1 MQYQVIV
8 SFGKDK
14 EYVFKPAAGEVVG
27 ASLAEEARRW
37 FEKEFVALECDVAT
51 PTGKILAV
59 DRILS
64 VAKYAGEA
72 RFAEQ
77 GAWAAQFARYTAVI
91 LGRELIRVDVEHYSI
106 GY

>member
-1 MQYQVIV
+1 MQHLVIV

-14 EYVFKPAAGEVVG
+14 QYDFKINGG
-27 ASLAEEARRW
+27 ATHDDARQWFDHEFKSLA
-37 FEKEFVALECDVAT
+37 CDVVT

-64 VAKYAGEA
+64 VARDAGEE
-72 RFAEQ
+72 RFRERST
-77 GAWAAQFARYTAVI
+77 WTEQFARYTAAI

>member
-8 SFGKDK
+8 SFGREQEF
-14 EYVFKPAAGEVVG
+14 EYKLAA
-27 ASLAEEARRW
+27 ASPVEEARQW
-37 FEKEFVALECDVAT
+37 FDREFVALECDVAT

-64 VAKYAGEA
+64 VAKYAGPA
-72 RFAEQ
+72 RFADQ
-77 GAWAAQFARYTAVI
+77 AAWAEQFAKHAAAI
-91 LGRELIRVDVEHYSI
+91 LGRELIRVDVENYTI

>member
-1 MQYQVIV
+1 MQHHVIV

-14 EYVFKPAAGEVVG
+14 EFDFKLTGG
-27 ASLAEEARRW
+27 AQADEARKW
-37 FEKEFVALECDVAT
+37 FDHEFTELECDVAT

-64 VAKYAGEA
+64 VAKYAGEG
-72 RFAEQ
+72 RFRDG
-77 GAWAAQFARYTAVI
+77 GAWAESFAKFTGAI

>member
-1 MQYQVIV
+1 MQSHVIV
-8 SFGKDK
+8 SFGKDR
-14 EYVFKPAAGEVVG
+14 EFNFKLAGNELAAS
-27 ASLAEEARRW
+27 AAEAARQW
-37 FEKEFVALECDVAT
+37 FDKEFVALEFDVAT

-64 VAKYAGEA
+64 VAKYAGET
-72 RFAEQ
+72 RFREQNTWAE
-77 GAWAAQFARYTAVI
+77 QFARYTAAI

>member
-1 MQYQVIV
+1 MLHHVIV
-8 SFGKDK
+8 SFNKDTAF
-14 EYVFKPAAGEVVG
+14 EFKLAGGAAPD
-27 ASLAEEARRW
+27 EARQW
-37 FEKEFVALECDVAT
+37 FDREFTALECDVAT

-64 VAKYAGEA
+64 VAKYAGEG
-72 RFAEQ
+72 RFRDQQVWAEQ
-77 GAWAAQFARYTAVI
+77 FAKNTAAI

>member
-1 MQYQVIV
+1 MHHHVIV

-14 EYVFKPAAGEVVG
+14 EFEFKFVG
-27 ASLAEEARRW
+27 ACAADEARKW
-37 FEKEFVALECDVAT
+37 FDREFVSLECDVAT

-64 VAKYAGEA
+64 VAKYAGQS
-72 RFAEQ
+72 RFDEG
-77 GAWAAQFARYTAVI
+77 GAWSGMFARCTAAI

>member
-1 MQYQVIV
+1 MLHHVIV

-14 EYVFKPAAGEVVG
+14 TFEFKLAGSG
-27 ASLAEEARRW
+27 GSDEARKW
-37 FEKEFVALECDVAT
+37 FDHEYTVLECDVAT

-64 VAKYAGEA
+64 VAKYAGES
-72 RFAEQ
+72 RFREQ
-77 GAWAAQFARYTAVI
+77 IAWGEQFAKNTAAI

>member
-1 MQYQVIV
+1 MQHHIIV
-8 SFGKDK
+8 SFGKDA
-14 EYVFKPAAGEVVG
+14 EYEYRLSAPGT
-27 ASLAEEARRW
+27 AEEARQW
-37 FEKEFVALECDVAT
+37 FDREFVKLECDVAT

-64 VAKYAGEA
+64 VAKYAGEN
-72 RFAEQ
+72 RFRDQ
-77 GAWAAQFARYTAVI
+77 RTWADQFARNTAAL

>member
-1 MQYQVIV
+1 MQHHVIV
-8 SFGKDK
+8 TFGKDSEF
-14 EYVFKPAAGEVVG
+14 EYKFANAGAAD
-27 ASLAEEARRW
+27 EARQW
-37 FEKEFVALECDVAT
+37 FDREFLALECDVAT

-72 RFAEQ
+72 RFRSQAE
-77 GAWAAQFARYTAVI
+77 WAGKFAQHTAAI
-91 LGRELIRVDVEHYSI
+91 LGRELIKVDVEHYSI

>member
-1 MQYQVIV
+1 MLHHVIV
-8 SFGKDK
+8 SFGK
-14 EYVFKPAAGEVVG
+14 
-27 ASLAEEARRW
+27 
-37 FEKEFVALECDVAT
+37 EKEFEFKFAGGQPPDEARQWFDHEFTVLECDVAT

-64 VAKYAGEA
+64 VAKYAGEH
-72 RFAEQ
+72 RFRDQRTWAEQ
-77 GAWAAQFARYTAVI
+77 FAKNTAAL

>member
-1 MQYQVIV
+1 MQHHVIV
-8 SFGKDK
+8 AFGKGC
-14 EYVFKPAAGEVVG
+14 EFEFKFAA
-27 ASLAEEARRW
+27 ASAVEEARQWMER
-37 FEKEFVALECDVAT
+37 EFVALECDIAT

-59 DRILS
+59 DRILC

-72 RFAEQ
+72 RFRSQQTWAE
-77 GAWAAQFARYTAVI
+77 QFARHAAAI

>member
-1 MQYQVIV
+1 MQHHVIV
-8 SFGKDK
+8 SFGKDR
-14 EYVFKPAAGEVVG
+14 EFEFKFSAVAAVD
-27 ASLAEEARRW
+27 EARAW
-37 FEKEFVALECDVAT
+37 FDREFVALECDVAT

-64 VAKYAGEA
+64 VAKYAGDS
-72 RFAEQ
+72 RFASQ
-77 GAWAAQFARYTAVI
+77 QTWAEQFARHAAAI

>member
-1 MQYQVIV
+1 MQHHVIV
-8 SFGKDK
+8 SFGKDT
-14 EYVFKPAAGEVVG
+14 EFEFKPVG
-27 ASLAEEARRW
+27 GTPADEARQW
-37 FEKEFVALECDVAT
+37 FDHEFAALECDVAT

-64 VAKYAGEA
+64 VAKYAGEG
-72 RFAEQ
+72 RFRNQ
-77 GAWAAQFARYTAVI
+77 RAWSEQFAKNTAAI

>member
-1 MQYQVIV
+1 MPHHVIV

-14 EYVFKPAAGEVVG
+14 EIEYRLPASG
-27 ASLAEEARRW
+27 AADEARQW
-37 FEKEFVALECDVAT
+37 FDREFVALECDVAT
-51 PTGKILAV
+51 PTGKVLAV

-64 VAKYAGEA
+64 VARYAGEQ
-72 RFAEQ
+72 RFNADPSWGE
-77 GAWAAQFARYTAVI
+77 AFARNTAAI

>member
-1 MQYQVIV
+1 MQHLVIV

-14 EYVFKPAAGEVVG
+14 QYDFKVTGGAA
-27 ASLAEEARRW
+27 SDDARKW
-37 FEKEFVALECDVAT
+37 FDHEFTSLECDVAT

-64 VAKYAGEA
+64 VARYAGEE
-72 RFAEQ
+72 RFRERTVWAE
-77 GAWAAQFARYTAVI
+77 QFARYTAAI